1 MKKCFPCLCG
11 ALFLIA
17 GTVPVAPAQFSASG
31 NPTQSTI
38 PELASIVVLC
48 ANDSQSSFF
57 KREWG
62 AYVGAKNLQGLD
74 LDELKRFLDASGL
87 RAIVAGGVGSME
99 DIRKLKNYEKD
110 GVAGVI
116 VGRALY
122 EGRVDLEEALELC

>member
-74 LDELKRFLDASGL
+74 LERTISYVIDEARVQRATKFRVSRGSEADRDWERSARRTMNSAARRAQNAKRSEQAD
-87 RAIVAGGVGSME
+87 
-99 DIRKLKNYEKD
+99 DNK
-110 GVAGVI
+110 
-116 VGRALY
+116 
-122 EGRVDLEEALELC
+122 

>member
-1 MKKCFPCLCG
+1 MKKCFPWLCG

-17 GTVPVAPAQFSASG
+17 GSVPVALAQFSASG

-74 LDELKRFLDASGL
+74 LERTISYVIDQARAQRVIKFRASSGSGEDRDWERSARRTMNSVARRAHNANRRKKADE
-87 RAIVAGGVGSME
+87 
-99 DIRKLKNYEKD
+99 
-110 GVAGVI
+110 
-116 VGRALY
+116 
-122 EGRVDLEEALELC
+122 